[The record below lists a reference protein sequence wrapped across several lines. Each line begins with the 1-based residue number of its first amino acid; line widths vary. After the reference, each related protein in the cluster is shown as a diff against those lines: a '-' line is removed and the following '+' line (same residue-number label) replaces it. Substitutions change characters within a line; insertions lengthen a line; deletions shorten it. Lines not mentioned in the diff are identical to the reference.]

1 MFPLDIS
8 ARPLKTGICK
18 YEDCSKQTSHRDIL
32 DFKVYYLQQNP
43 AETITLLFNATHSPF
58 DEALSMKIRTWP
70 FTIRSPKK
78 CFFLGILCWS
88 LLAIPLTAQ
97 MGGYGRRGF
106 GGGNYAST
114 AQQGADYGMASMMR
128 AQGYQNLQNSQA
140 AQNYQT
146 AQSQQIDNRKKWTDT
161 YFDMRKTN
169 RKARADEA
177 PSRISHEDAIRLAK
191 SVAPPRLSSTQLDP
205 TTGHIQYPLVL
216 QDSIFTPYRSELDSL
231 FAGRAS
237 SGSGL
242 QIKDFQAIRTTLTKF
257 KEVLKAHVQDYPSSE
272 YGKARVF
279 LNSLSNEANFP
290 AG

>member
-1 MFPLDIS
+1 MRNPLLELFGPTTRSTDGWHGHG
-8 ARPLKTGICK
+8 KTWHG
-18 YEDCSKQTSHRDIL
+18 
-32 DFKVYYLQQNP
+32 
-43 AETITLLFNATHSPF
+43 
-58 DEALSMKIRTWP
+58 W
-70 FTIRSPKK
+70 
-78 CFFLGILCWS
+78 
-88 LLAIPLTAQ
+88 
-97 MGGYGRRGF
+97 
-106 GGGNYAST
+106 GNFAST
-114 AQQGADYGMASMMR
+114 AQQGASYGMASMMR
-128 AQGYQNLQNSQA
+128 SQGYQNLQNSEA
-140 AQNYQT
+140 AKNLQT

-242 QIKDFQAIRTTLTKF
+242 QIRQFQAIRTTLTKF
-257 KEVLKAHVQDYPSSE
+257 KEVLKEHVKDYPSSE

-290 AG
+290 SG

>member
-1 MFPLDIS
+1 
-8 ARPLKTGICK
+8 
-18 YEDCSKQTSHRDIL
+18 
-32 DFKVYYLQQNP
+32 
-43 AETITLLFNATHSPF
+43 
-58 DEALSMKIRTWP
+58 MKIRTWP
-70 FTIRSPKK
+70 LMLSLFKEHR
-78 CFFLGILCWS
+78 FLCGILCWS
-88 LLAIPLTAQ
+88 FLALPLAAQ
-97 MGGYGRRGF
+97 MGGMGMGRRGM
-106 GGGNYAST
+106 GGGNFAST
-114 AQQGADYGMASMMR
+114 AQQGASYGMASMMR
-128 AQGYQNLQNSQA
+128 SQGYQNLQNSEA
-140 AQNYQT
+140 AKNLQS

-169 RKARADEA
+169 RKARSDEA

-191 SVAPPRLSSTQLDP
+191 SVAPPRLSSTQLDS

-242 QIKDFQAIRTTLTKF
+242 QIREFQAIRTTLTKF
-257 KEVLKAHVQDYPSSE
+257 KEVLREHVKDYPSSE

-290 AG
+290 SG